1 MLRNA
6 IVVFAIVLVLGSSGL
21 RPAHLPAAAVMVA
34 VAGMMAFAAIIWLAS
49 LSRTSGFSHNSVTP
63 HPKQIIL
70 ISRPGAE
77 TD

>member
-34 VAGMMAFAAIIWLAS
+34 VAGMMVFAAITLA
-49 LSRTSGFSHNSVTP
+49 GVAFSDIGLFSQLCHSASEADNSNKST
-63 HPKQIIL
+63 
-70 ISRPGAE
+70 RRWN
-77 TD
+77 